1 MSIEI
6 NKEKCVGCRRCTEVC
21 PGSLIKIDKN
31 SNAEIKEPQRCWGCG
46 SCAKECPVQAIAM
59 FLGKDIGGLGGR
71 LFVKKEKSLLH
82 WIIIKPDGGKEII
95 TVDSRESNKY

>member
-6 NKEKCVGCRRCTEVC
+6 NKEKCLGCGCCTEVC
-21 PGSLIKIDKN
+21 PGSLIKIGEN
-31 SNAEIKEPQRCWGCG
+31 SNAEIKEPQRCWGCV
-46 SCAKECPVQAIAM
+46 SCAKECPVQAIAL

-71 LFVKKEKSLLH
+71 LFVKKEESLLH
-82 WIIIKPDGGKEII
+82 WTIVKPDGRKEII